1 MAEGASRGVRGGLL
15 VAGTTSDAGK
25 SVLTAGLCR
34 WLARRGVSVA
44 PFKAQNMSNNSA
56 VCVDPVTG
64 RGAEIGRAQA
74 MQAAAAGITPDPR
87 MNPVLL
93 KPGSDRSSQ
102 VVLLGRPYADADA
115 LSYQELKAELLGHV
129 LDAHDSLRAEYDVV
143 LCEGAGSPTEINL
156 RRGDLANLGLARA
169 RELATVVVGDIDRGG
184 VFAAFHGTVALL
196 EPADQRLISGFII
209 NRFRGDAALLDPA
222 LEMIGELSGR
232 PTLGVLPYLRDL
244 WIDAED
250 SLSLDAGG
258 PVPEASTA
266 GAGAGAGTA
275 ADTAAAAAAGTA
287 PLSVT
292 VVRLPRVS
300 NFTDADALRLE
311 PGVEVSFTTTPRGI
325 AGADLVVLPGTKSTV
340 DDLRWLRERGIA
352 DALLARQAAGRP
364 ILGICGGY
372 QMLGLRIEDE
382 VESGAGEVDGLGLL
396 PVRTR
401 FARDKTLARP
411 HGHALGAPIGTGYEI
426 HHGLVEVLGGEP
438 FITDLPDP
446 ADPRARR
453 LDGCAAG
460 PVLGTLWHGVLESD
474 GFRAALLDWVAGL
487 CVSGQDAAPSG
498 ASGASGASGIA
509 VPRPRSA
516 VRFAAARQAQYD
528 RLADA
533 VEEHLDTDA
542 LLRLIEDGPTPG
554 LSLLPPGSLR

>member
-1 MAEGASRGVRGGLL
+1 MAEANETKPAVRGGLL

-34 WLARRGVSVA
+34 WLARQGVAVA

-56 VCVDPVTG
+56 VCVDPATG

-74 MQAAAAGITPDPR
+74 MQAAAAGIAPDPR

-102 VVLLGRPYADADA
+102 VVLLGRPYANADA

-129 LDAHDSLRAEYDVV
+129 LEAYDSLRAEYDVV
-143 LCEGAGSPTEINL
+143 VCEGAGSPTEINL
-156 RRGDLANLGLARA
+156 RRGDIANLGLARA

-196 EPADQRLISGFII
+196 EPEDQALISGFVI
-209 NRFRGDAALLDPA
+209 NRFRGDPALLDPA
-222 LEMIGELSGR
+222 LGMIRELSGR
-232 PTLGVLPYLRDL
+232 PTLGVVPYLRDL

-250 SLSLDAGG
+250 SLAL
-258 PVPEASTA
+258 E
-266 GAGAGAGTA
+266 
-275 ADTAAAAAAGTA
+275 AAGPIAAVPAQDGAA

-292 VVRLPRVS
+292 VVHLPRIS
-300 NFTDADALRLE
+300 NFTDVDALRLE
-311 PGVEVSFTTTPRGI
+311 PGVEVAFTTTPRGI
-325 AGADLVVLPGTKSTV
+325 AEADLVVLPGTKSTV
-340 DDLRWLRERGIA
+340 ADLQWLRERGIA
-352 DALLARQAAGRP
+352 DAVLARQAAGRP
-364 ILGICGGY
+364 ILGVCGGY

-411 HGHALGAPIGTGYEI
+411 AGHALGAPIGTAYEI

-446 ADPRARR
+446 TDPKAAR

-460 PVLGTLWHGVLESD
+460 PVLGTLWHGALESD
-474 GFRAALLDWVAGL
+474 GFRAALLDWVAGH
-487 CVSGQDAAPSG
+487 CIPSSSDSGGSG
-498 ASGASGASGIA
+498 DERGP
-509 VPRPRSA
+509 VHRPRSA

-533 VEEHLDTDA
+533 VDAHLDTAA
-542 LLRLIEDGPTPG
+542 LLRLIEHGPTPG
-554 LSLLPPGSLR
+554 LPMLPPGSLR

>member
-1 MAEGASRGVRGGLL
+1 MAEGASRRVRGGLL

-34 WLARRGVSVA
+34 WLARRGVAVA

-56 VCVDPVTG
+56 VCVDPATG

-74 MQAAAAGITPDPR
+74 MQAAAAGVTADPR

-102 VVLLGRPYADADA
+102 VVLLGRPFADADA
-115 LSYQELKAELLGHV
+115 LSYQELKAELLVHV
-129 LDAHDSLRAEYDVV
+129 LDAYDSLRAEYEVV

-222 LEMIGELSGR
+222 LEMIRELSGR

-250 SLSLDAGG
+250 SLSLEAGG
-258 PVPEASTA
+258 PIAAEPTEA
-266 GAGAGAGTA
+266 GAAGAT
-275 ADTAAAAAAGTA
+275 

-352 DALLARQAAGRP
+352 DALLARHAAGRP

-411 HGHALGAPIGTGYEI
+411 SGHALGEPIGTAYEI

-446 ADPRARR
+446 TDPRARR

-460 PVLGTLWHGVLESD
+460 PVLGTLWHGALESD

-487 CVSGQDAAPSG
+487 CETGSEAGTGAG
-498 ASGASGASGIA
+498 ASGSDATSGTPGIA
-509 VPRPRSA
+509 LPRPRSA